1 VQIDC
6 TAKCN
11 LCAVNGLKTLAALCF
26 LFMSKAL
33 LQLIKHDSP
42 TDLVR
47 HASIVEQAGYKAGER
62 VGRFLSVL
70 IDKVVDSV
78 VSKVTK
84 NG

>member
-1 VQIDC
+1 MQIDC

-11 LCAVNGLKTLAALCF
+11 LCAVNELKTLAALCF

-62 VGRFLSVL
+62 VGRILSDL